1 MNELRRLVRR
11 EPSRHLD
18 DVIRLRSILNAR
30 GFDASHS
37 DIQAAYSD
45 WSERTAATSWVGL
58 DSDDDALFFA
68 LTTGLRFE
76 DKP

>member
-1 MNELRRLVRR
+1 MELRRLVRR
-11 EPSRHLD
+11 ELIRHFD
-18 DVIRLRSILNAR
+18 DVVRLRSILNAR
-30 GFDASHS
+30 GFDASYS

-45 WSERTAATSWVGL
+45 YSERTSAAGWLGL
-58 DSDDDALFFA
+58 DSDDDVLFFA